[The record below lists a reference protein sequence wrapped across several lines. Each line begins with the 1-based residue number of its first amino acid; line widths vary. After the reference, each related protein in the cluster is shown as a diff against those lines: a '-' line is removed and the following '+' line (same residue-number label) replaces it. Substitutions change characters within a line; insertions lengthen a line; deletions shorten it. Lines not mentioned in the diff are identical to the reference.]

1 MIKTI
6 INKKDIGNDVII
18 YQAKNGAIELREDFE
33 HENIWANQAQIANLF
48 GVERSVITKHINNI
62 FKNKELDSNSVCA
75 NFAHTAI
82 DGKVYRVI
90 FYSLDVVLFVGYRTN
105 SKRAIEFRK
114 WANTILRDYVIKGY
128 AINRNQISKNYT
140 SFMKSISDIQAL
152 LPESISFDPKIIID
166 LVKEFSST
174 WLSLNAYDKGSL
186 STIGTTKRSIKLTG
200 QELTLA
206 IDDFKDELVKNGNA
220 TEIFAQ
226 ERNKG
231 SIEGIVGNI
240 MQSFGGQDLYKTI
253 EEKAVHLLY
262 FIVKDH
268 PFIDGNKRSG
278 AFAFIWFLRKAKIK
292 KSVNI
297 NPNALT
303 ALTLLIAESNPDKK
317 EQMIAL
323 VIQMLS

>member
-1 MIKTI
+1 
-6 INKKDIGNDVII
+6 
-18 YQAKNGAIELREDFE
+18 
-33 HENIWANQAQIANLF
+33 
-48 GVERSVITKHINNI
+48 
-62 FKNKELDSNSVCA
+62 
-75 NFAHTAI
+75 
-82 DGKVYRVI
+82 
-90 FYSLDVVLFVGYRTN
+90 
-105 SKRAIEFRK
+105 
-114 WANTILRDYVIKGY
+114 
-128 AINRNQISKNYT
+128 
-140 SFMKSISDIQAL
+140 MKSISDIQAL

-303 ALTLLIAESNPDKK
+303 ALTLLLAESNPDKK